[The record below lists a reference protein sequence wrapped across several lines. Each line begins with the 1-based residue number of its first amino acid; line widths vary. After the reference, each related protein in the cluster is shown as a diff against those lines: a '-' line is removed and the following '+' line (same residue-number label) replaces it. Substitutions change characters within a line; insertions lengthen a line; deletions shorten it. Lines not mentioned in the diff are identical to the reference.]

1 MTLPAGPHRAV
12 AILPPMRAGRIA
24 AGMAVA
30 LAIGACGDSE
40 GGSTKGTS
48 VAVKPASK
56 EAPAAST
63 KTTTKSKPATS
74 TKKVTRAQVIAKG
87 DQACR
92 AAKRKTN
99 RIERVGTTAD
109 QIAALES
116 QTDDPRIAKY
126 VNVLNNELGLLRRL
140 STARKNKKAG
150 EVDFI
155 LDALAKQRRRARMLA
170 ADYGFKSC
178 GSG

>member
-1 MTLPAGPHRAV
+1 
-12 AILPPMRAGRIA
+12 MRRSAR
-24 AGMAVA
+24 
-30 LAIGACGDSE
+30 
-40 GGSTKGTS
+40 
-48 VAVKPASK
+48 
-56 EAPAAST
+56 
-63 KTTTKSKPATS
+63 
-74 TKKVTRAQVIAKG
+74 R
-87 DQACR
+87 
-92 AAKRKTN
+92 N
-99 RIERVGTTAD
+99 RLDRVGTTAD

-116 QTDDPRIAKY
+116 QTDDARIVKY

-140 STARKNKKAG
+140 SAARKNKRSG

>member
-1 MTLPAGPHRAV
+1 VTLPAV
-12 AILPPMRAGRIA
+12 RAGRIA

-30 LAIGACGDSE
+30 LAIGACGDSD

-48 VAVKPASK
+48 VAVKPSSK
-56 EAPAAST
+56 EAPT
-63 KTTTKSKPATS
+63 GTTTTTTKSKPAAA
-74 TKKVTRAQVIAKG
+74 TKKITRTEVIAKG
-87 DQACR
+87 DQACV

-99 RIERVGTTAD
+99 RLDRVGTTAD

-126 VNVLNNELGLLRRL
+126 VNVLNLELGLLRRL
-140 STARKNKKAG
+140 SVARKNKKSS

-155 LDALAKQRRRARMLA
+155 LAALAKQRHRARVLA